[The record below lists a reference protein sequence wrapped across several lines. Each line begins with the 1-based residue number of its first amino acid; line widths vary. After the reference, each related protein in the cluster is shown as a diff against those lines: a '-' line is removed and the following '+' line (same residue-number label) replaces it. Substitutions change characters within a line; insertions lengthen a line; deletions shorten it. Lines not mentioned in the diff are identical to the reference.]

1 MTLKGLHMRTRKK
14 VSRGPIGHP
23 PCCAWATIRNGRE
36 KHGLGQEKRSGGLHE
51 GDAARVFSR
60 SPDEWVD
67 RQVVA
72 FAEGNFICMEHD
84 MGEDWCRKTVHLHSE
99 HPVLQTMG
107 DPSSR
112 SLPNVRFSTSSLTS
126 SVVEFDPGA
135 NCTNDAKASDTW
147 RKQVSVQLGN
157 QGAR

>member
-1 MTLKGLHMRTRKK
+1 MEQG
-14 VSRGPIGHP
+14 
-23 PCCAWATIRNGRE
+23 
-36 KHGLGQEKRSGGLHE
+36 KRRDGLHE
-51 GDAARVFSR
+51 GDVARVPSP

-107 DPSSR
+107 APSSR
-112 SLPNVRFSTSSLTS
+112 RLPNVRFSTSSLTS
-126 SVVEFDPGA
+126 SVVGFNPCA
-135 NCTNDAKASDTW
+135 NFTNDAKASGALQ
-147 RKQVSVQLGN
+147 KHVLVQLGN
-157 QGAR
+157 QGVR